1 MPNYVRKPSQTT
13 QPRTRGSFLCGS
25 NCLTCKYITVG
36 PNTYTFHST
45 GETRPINHHIDCN
58 AKNGIYMV
66 QCKRCHKQYI
76 GETKR
81 RHKDRFNEHR
91 RPVDKQI
98 NISKPA
104 AVSEHFLSNGHNA
117 TDMQLN
123 PLELV
128 KTNRD
133 GIRKARE
140 AYLIERG
147 QTLEPLGLNRR
158 DFLVFFYHVS
168 CYIFFKFQIVTF
180 LTFLTIL
187 QLLYRVILCYY
198 SVILYPPFYI
208 LSVVLIDLALVCY

>member
-1 MPNYVRKPSQTT
+1 
-13 QPRTRGSFLCGS
+13 
-25 NCLTCKYITVG
+25 
-36 PNTYTFHST
+36 
-45 GETRPINHHIDCN
+45 
-58 AKNGIYMV
+58 
-66 QCKRCHKQYI
+66 
-76 GETKR
+76 
-81 RHKDRFNEHR
+81 
-91 RPVDKQI
+91 
-98 NISKPA
+98 
-104 AVSEHFLSNGHNA
+104 
-117 TDMQLN
+117 MQLN

-158 DFLVFFYHVS
+158 DFLVFLYRVS

-180 LTFLTIL
+180 LTFLTIFH
-187 QLLYRVILCYY
+187 LLYRVILCYY